1 MYFIYI
7 CGPAGQCWQAFILWI
22 STAPAASAAGF
33 VLEKRM
39 EPQKRR
45 VACFVD
51 GFNLYHAIDDL
62 RKNQKQL
69 NHLKWLDLNKLAH
82 AFIKPTLETI
92 TDVHYFSA
100 YAFWLPDASARHR
113 QYVTA
118 LESVGVNVK
127 LGQFKNK
134 SRSCKT
140 CKSNWIGHEEKESDV
155 NFAVELLNRTWKKEF
170 DRAII
175 VTADTDIV
183 PVLQMIKKDHPCLEL
198 TAAIPE
204 MRYGNALAL
213 REACHNS
220 MRIKERDLY
229 T

>member
-1 MYFIYI
+1 
-7 CGPAGQCWQAFILWI
+7 
-22 STAPAASAAGF
+22 
-33 VLEKRM
+33 M
-39 EPQKRR
+39 EHQKRR

-62 RKNQKQL
+62 RKNQKPL
-69 NHLKWLDLNKLAH
+69 HYLKWLNLKKLAH
-82 AFIKPTLETI
+82 AFIRPSLETI

-100 YAFWLPDASARHR
+100 YAFWLSDASARHK
-113 QYVTA
+113 QYVAA

-134 SRSCKT
+134 SRSCKQ

-155 NFAVELLNRTWKKEF
+155 NFAVELLNRTWKNEF

-204 MRYGNALAL
+204 KRYGKAIAL
-213 REACHNS
+213 RDACHNS
-220 MRIKERDLY
+220 MRIKEDHLLKSLFAETIFDGAGKILAVCPSKYKRNFPASK
-229 T
+229 